1 MDTNEWNTQIYLN
14 SNQRFRIMRDATY
27 DYTTI
32 VPSFSNTKSLDIY
45 GGSDASKYNVN
56 VQLYRYSRSGNQLW
70 VFEAAILEK
79 SYASQTTQYLS
90 WNELQQEGA
99 VIVPIS
105 AGKTVHQSLFIDTVQ
120 NLSSMTLS
128 VSKATLFSYYD
139 SNESKAHDLANGFS
153 YSIENKSIKFQNN
166 SCVLQQDQNVL
177 VSPNWVWDNDISY
190 PGMTIPNNSAVQ
202 SQSCLIIS
210 GLSTLSPFRYITQE
224 VNCTIE

>member
-1 MDTNEWNTQIYLN
+1 MDTNERNVRIYADSSRRYRIRWNGNPTSTSI
-14 SNQRFRIMRDATY
+14 T
-27 DYTTI
+27 
-32 VPSFSNTKSLDIY
+32 PSFSNTKALDVY
-45 GGSDASKYNVN
+45 GGQDASRYNTN
-56 VQLYRYSRSGNQLW
+56 VQIYRYNRGGNQLW
-70 VFEAAILEK
+70 EFEEAILQK
-79 SYASQTTQYLS
+79 SYTSQTAQYLS

-105 AGKTVHQSLFIDTVQ
+105 AGKTVHQNLFIDTVQ

-153 YSIENKSIKFQNN
+153 YSIENKSLKFQDN

-177 VSPNWVWDNDISY
+177 VSPAWVWDNDVSY
-190 PGMTIPNNSAVQ
+190 PGITIPSNSAVQ

-224 VNCTIE
+224 VHCTIE